1 MKKTLLAIG
10 TLCLVGS
17 PVLAG
22 PNANGSLILAW
33 ADGVVQ
39 CFDGG
44 AGVEDYC
51 GATGIQNCT
60 DALVET
66 TGADVIVLN
75 VIAAFSPFSNPRLAG
90 VAFGWSYDE
99 EEVFLR
105 DYGSCGDFELPN
117 NDWPA
122 SGSGTAVTWSV
133 AQLGQ
138 LTDVYWLAAYNYYGN
153 PQLLALE
160 PHPSQGAVFADDDVP
175 SNLDPI

>member
-66 TGADVIVLN
+66 TGADVARFDTRMLELN
-75 VIAAFSPFSNPRLAG
+75 DLPVPGRLPEHVAYSPG
-90 VAFGWSYDE
+90 VDVRVFGLKP
-99 EEVFLR
+99 V
-105 DYGSCGDFELPN
+105 G
-117 NDWPA
+117 
-122 SGSGTAVTWSV
+122 
-133 AQLGQ
+133 
-138 LTDVYWLAAYNYYGN
+138 
-153 PQLLALE
+153 
-160 PHPSQGAVFADDDVP
+160 
-175 SNLDPI
+175 